1 MANLTF
7 LDVVYGQCISLS
19 YLSSIHKVHCVGI
32 ESNQV
37 HFVSGVSFL
46 FHIINKMKNKIRI
59 PFLPIKGDGLH
70 LKSFGGAQLVY
81 AWIQG
86 APYNL
91 HQHLFEIFQSD
102 KRANVF
108 ISDYYDKDHDTYHT

>member
-1 MANLTF
+1 
-7 LDVVYGQCISLS
+7 
-19 YLSSIHKVHCVGI
+19 
-32 ESNQV
+32 
-37 HFVSGVSFL
+37 
-46 FHIINKMKNKIRI
+46 MKDKIRI

-70 LKSFGGAQLVY
+70 VKSFGGAQLVY

-108 ISDYYDKDHDTYHT
+108 ISDYYDKDHDTYHTSLPCVMSYKGGNCTLHFYIKKGPINKKRDRKLIKDKDTLDNQVMIAFQ